1 LFLTFLDRKKWV
13 GLNVFF
19 GFGYLDNDKCGTLF
33 VTLLWIIYG
42 MDIVAE

>member
-1 LFLTFLDRKKWV
+1 MGWFEC
-13 GLNVFF
+13 FF

-33 VTLLWIIYG
+33 VTTLLWIIYG